1 MAAAV
6 GRAGGSVLRRGRE
19 RRAAPSGQPGRDA
32 AGGGGADG
40 GHAAQAAQ
48 RRAGGERGAAGWA
61 AIPLSAPRRRRAE
74 GRAPPPR
81 AAQRVPR
88 RGSRLQPKRSLLLR
102 HRFPSVPS
110 LLTLLLGSCS
120 RSVFVPAG
128 AGAVLAARA
137 AGGAERT
144 PVPQREG
151 ELQAG
156 VRAGPA
162 GRGTERGKGTGAE
175 KCCGV
180 VRELRRAR

>member
-19 RRAAPSGQPGRDA
+19 RRAAASGQPGRDA

-88 RGSRLQPKRSLLLR
+88 RGSRLQPKRSLLHR

-120 RSVFVPAG
+120 RSVLVPAG

-162 GRGTERGKGTGAE
+162 GTWQGDGCREMLVL
-175 KCCGV
+175 CGS
-180 VRELRRAR
+180 

>member
-19 RRAAPSGQPGRDA
+19 RRAAASGQPGRDA

-120 RSVFVPAG
+120 RSVLVP

-156 VRAGPA
+156 VRTGPA
-162 GRGTERGKGTGAE
+162 GTWQGDG
-175 KCCGV
+175 C
-180 VRELRRAR
+180 REMLVLWGS